1 MKRTVLLIAACI
13 ALTTVAGAYA
23 AAKITGR
30 QIKDGTITGKDVKNR
45 SLSPTDFRGSV
56 RGPRGLTG
64 AQGAQGAPGPQGP
77 AGPSSVGQLTV
88 VKSAQVPYGPSDV
101 VMSAIAFCPSGQRA
115 VSGGGVNV
123 GDEELAS
130 TQPTDDRSGWAVIGV
145 DLVDSGGEYV
155 QATAVCGPAS
165 TAIAAS
171 SRARARAELNRQ
183 AAKVAQ
189 AHGAKR

>member
-30 QIKDGTITGKDVKNR
+30 QIKDSTITGKDVKNR
-45 SLSPTDFRGSV
+45 SLTPTDFRGSV

-64 AQGAQGAPGPQGP
+64 AQGPQGAQGAQGP
-77 AGPSSVGQLTV
+77 AGPSVVGQLSV

-115 VSGGGVNV
+115 VSGGGINV

-155 QATAVCGPAS
+155 QATAVCGPAN

-183 AAKVAQ
+183 AAKVAR
-189 AHGAKR
+189 AYDAKR